1 MFNIHTNILYKNVFI
16 NQSQVLGKLDTCISF
31 ADIYISYKSR
41 LK

>member
-1 MFNIHTNILYKNVFI
+1 MFNIYINILYMYVFI
-16 NQSQVLGKLDTCISF
+16 NQSQTLGKLNTYIHF

>member
-1 MFNIHTNILYKNVFI
+1 MFKTCINILYMYVFI
-16 NQSQVLGKLDTCISF
+16 NQSQMLGKLDTCIHF

>member
-1 MFNIHTNILYKNVFI
+1 MSNIYINFLYMYVFI
-16 NQSQVLGKLDTCISF
+16 NQSQTLRKLDTRVHF